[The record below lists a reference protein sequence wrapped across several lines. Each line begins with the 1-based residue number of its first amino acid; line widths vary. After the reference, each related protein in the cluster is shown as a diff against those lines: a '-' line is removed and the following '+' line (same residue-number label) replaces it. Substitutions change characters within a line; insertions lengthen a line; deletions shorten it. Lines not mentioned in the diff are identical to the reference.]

1 MEALAG
7 EYKDFLHRARHELL
21 AVAEAERLA
30 QAQGFRPTESADQLN
45 PGDRVYAVN
54 RGRAMILAVVGQA
67 PLTEGSVLIAAH
79 IDTPRIE
86 LKANP
91 LYESEGFA
99 MFQTTY
105 HGGIK
110 SYQWASVPLALVGRV
125 NKKDGSEV
133 NIAMGLDGEPY
144 LVIPDLAPHVDREFR
159 ERSQREVLK
168 AEELDPVVGS
178 RPDASGSG
186 DRDGGGRAETE
197 IWPDD
202 GRFRQRATG
211 VGARLAAGGRWPG
224 RQHDRSLRPRRY
236 ALLLCGAPGVV

>member
-1 MEALAG
+1 MRKNLWGIAAILACWILIQPQPVAGQESNYRQNAWERIAENDAGQIEALAG

-30 QAQGFRPTESADQLN
+30 QAQGFRPIESTDQLN

-67 PLTEGSVLIAAH
+67 PLTEGSVLSAAH

-125 NKKDGSEV
+125 
-133 NIAMGLDGEPY
+133 
-144 LVIPDLAPHVDREFR
+144 
-159 ERSQREVLK
+159 
-168 AEELDPVVGS
+168 
-178 RPDASGSG
+178 
-186 DRDGGGRAETE
+186 
-197 IWPDD
+197 
-202 GRFRQRATG
+202 
-211 VGARLAAGGRWPG
+211 
-224 RQHDRSLRPRRY
+224 
-236 ALLLCGAPGVV
+236 